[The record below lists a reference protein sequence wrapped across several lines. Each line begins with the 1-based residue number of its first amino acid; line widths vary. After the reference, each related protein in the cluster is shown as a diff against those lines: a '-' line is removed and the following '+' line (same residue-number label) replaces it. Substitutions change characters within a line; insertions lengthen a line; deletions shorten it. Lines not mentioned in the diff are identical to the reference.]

1 MITQEGKKG
10 CGLAAVILAAGL
22 AAGID
27 SEEAGVKRRYFFEQ

>member
-1 MITQEGKKG
+1 V
-10 CGLAAVILAAGL
+10 AAAALVVAAL